1 MAKTKSKA
9 QARKRVATKDLTSR
23 DAKHVKGGGSI
34 TVRKAGKGQQDYL
47 VVKMNDVQI
56 SG

>member
-1 MAKTKSKA
+1 MAKKSKA
-9 QARKRVATKDLTSR
+9 QARKRSATKDLAPKNVK
-23 DAKHVKGGGSI
+23 DVKGG
-34 TVRKAGKGQQDYL
+34 VRKAGKGQQEYL